1 MGEQVVGAYLSGAV
15 EARPPTLV
23 IGELAPAT
31 KDEFGKVVTPARNVA
46 VINVSGGLVN
56 RYEGDLCDPGP
67 LSYQELR
74 SSYDRART
82 DSTIETI
89 VMRIE
94 SPGGMGAALFDLTD
108 HIYATRGEKRVI
120 AVIDDYAYSAAYA
133 IAASC
138 GEIWITRTGG
148 GGSVGVIAYH
158 IDQSAFDAKLG
169 VRITAIYSGA
179 HKNDMSPHAPLDD
192 KTRAWLQERMDSMRT
207 LFAASVARYRGM
219 DVDAVLATEAQV
231 YQGEDCVRIGFADR
245 IGTYYE
251 LMEHL
256 ETSVEPASGGDST
269 KFVKGDRVEIKEPH
283 DPAHKF
289 GTIEIVSTETPY
301 GVIVDG
307 MEDMGVHKWYV
318 DSELVAVEENASDDD
333 DTNAGARKKKPMKM
347 SAGLLP
353 VVASGPSPEVALA
366 EFVSRVSIS
375 TLPDAVA
382 RALIKRGPANQTA
395 DTAIAYASS
404 VRDACFA
411 AGVESLA
418 ADYVAANTDIAAV
431 RAQLID
437 AKATGEVEI
446 VTLPPQAATA
456 QKVESATDI
465 YNRRRAAAAGSG
477 HHQRQ

>member
-1 MGEQVVGAYLSGAV
+1 MTKPTSKWNLLARLLGRSQSPLVSQIFTQAFGQPLLVHPQIGEQVVGAYLSGAV

-23 IGELAPAT
+23 VGELAPAT
-31 KDEFGKVVTPARNVA
+31 KDEFGKVITPARNVA

-56 RYEGDLCDPGP
+56 RYEGDFCDPGP

-108 HIYATRGEKRVI
+108 HIYATRGEKRVV

-192 KTRAWLQERMDSMRT
+192 ETREWLQQRMDSMRT
-207 LFAASVARYRGM
+207 LFAGSVAKYRGM

-231 YQGEDCVRIGFADR
+231 YQGQDCVDVGFADR
-245 IGTYYE
+245 LGTYYDLMKE
-251 LMEHL
+251 LAAGPATEQEQPGSGSEPAGAVNAEISPAHVESGASTIVTPDAT
-256 ETSVEPASGGDST
+256 ETSFSALVLAADLPASMT
-269 KFVKGDRVEIKEPH
+269 
-283 DPAHKF
+283 
-289 GTIEIVSTETPY
+289 
-301 GVIVDG
+301 
-307 MEDMGVHKWYV
+307 
-318 DSELVAVEENASDDD
+318 
-333 DTNAGARKKKPMKM
+333 
-347 SAGLLP
+347 
-353 VVASGPSPEVALA
+353 VALQ
-366 EFVSRVSIS
+366 
-375 TLPDAVA
+375 
-382 RALIKRGPANQTA
+382 KRGSREQSAEA
-395 DTAIAYASS
+395 AITYATS
-404 VRDACFA
+404 VRDLCAA
-411 AGVESLA
+411 AGIESVA
-418 ADYVAANTDIAAV
+418 ADYVQRNVDVETVRQQLLDARADTGPELITAIPASAEAGKAAK
-431 RAQLID
+431 R
-437 AKATGEVEI
+437 K
-446 VTLPPQAATA
+446 P
-456 QKVESATDI
+456 ESATGI